1 VRLTQYFAE
10 AFSVLAGNAVRSILT
25 VTGLIIGVTAVI
37 AIQVLGAGM
46 SGAVSGILGGLS
58 DQTFIVFPNQQQS
71 DFTRAALRPSD
82 LARATEIPNVVA
94 MVPLVGQRVVT
105 SYGHV
110 HPHVSLGP
118 GLPERYAAT
127 TPIRFGRKYTA
138 DDIAG
143 ARNVCILSDAAYT
156 KLAISGDPTG
166 QSLRVGDHRYTIV
179 GVLGLDKAGIL
190 PLNFNLDV
198 TIPYT
203 AFERDFQHGHPIA
216 FVRVLMA
223 DASQVDQTEAATLN
237 WLRGVKRGR
246 VEYVTFDRK
255 SFSNG
260 VGGVFAVI
268 TVIVGLIGA
277 VSLVVA
283 GIGILNIMLVS
294 VAERTREIG
303 LRKAI
308 GATSGQVLLQFFIE
322 ALALSGF
329 GCLAGLVF
337 GVTIGGLVN
346 SLAIVKI
353 SGVVAPIPW
362 VQSILIAT
370 IFTTVVTV
378 LFGTYPAYRAA
389 RLDPIEALRYE

>member
-1 VRLTQYFAE
+1 VKITQYFAE
-10 AFSVLAGNAVRSILT
+10 AFAVLMGNSVRSLLT
-25 VTGLIIGVTAVI
+25 ITGLVIGVTAVI

-46 SGAVSGILGGLS
+46 AGAVSGVLGGLS
-58 DQTFIVFPNQQQS
+58 DQTFVVFPNQQQS

-82 LARATEIPNVVA
+82 LARASEIPNVVA
-94 MVPLVGQRVVT
+94 IVPVIGQRT
-105 SYGHV
+105 LASYGHV

-118 GLPERYAAT
+118 GLPERYSTT
-127 TPIRFGRKYTA
+127 TPLRYGRKYTD

-143 ARNVCILSDAAYT
+143 ARNVCILSDNAYT
-156 KLAISGDPTG
+156 KLGIKGDPTG
-166 QSLRVGDHRYTIV
+166 DSLRVGDHRYTII
-179 GVLGLDKAGIL
+179 GVLGVDKAGIL

-198 TIPYT
+198 TVPYT
-203 AFERDFQHGHPIA
+203 VFERDFQRGHPIA
-216 FVRVLMA
+216 FVRVLMS
-223 DASQVDQTEAATLN
+223 DASLVEQTEADTLN
-237 WLRGVKRGR
+237 WLRNIKRGR
-246 VEYVTFDRK
+246 VEYQTFDRK
-255 SFSNG
+255 SFSKG
-260 VGGVFAVI
+260 VAGVFSVI
-268 TVIVGLIGA
+268 TVVVGLIGA

-329 GCLAGLVF
+329 GCLVGLVF

>member
-10 AFSVLAGNAVRSILT
+10 AFGVLAGNAVRSILT

-94 MVPLVGQRVVT
+94 MVPLVGQRVVA
-105 SYGHV
+105 SFGHV

-127 TPIRFGRKYTA
+127 TPIRFGRKYTP

-156 KLAISGDPTG
+156 KLAISGDPIG

-190 PLNFNLDV
+190 PLNFNLEV

-216 FVRVLMA
+216 FVRVLMD
-223 DASQVDQTEAATLN
+223 DASQVDQTEANTLN

-255 SFSNG
+255 SFSSG
-260 VGGVFAVI
+260 VGSVFAVI